1 MLKKI
6 FEVFFLLILMFS
18 IFSACAYKDSS
29 YGEYEHII
37 VFADSTL
44 YKNIRPELEQTFD
57 QFVYTPITEKS
68 FYLELQPL
76 QRLDKYKKYRNIMF
90 IGLLDG
96 KDVVSQYI
104 TQSFDTEVQNAI
116 KQGKIFDIFQE
127 DLFAKEQ
134 MVIFLAS
141 TDLITLKQNLIAA
154 SDEIYKKLENYYFDR
169 LERLMF
175 TKGEKTVLEEY
186 IAEKYGWRIRIQ
198 HDYHLVK
205 ESDAGNFVW
214 LRRINPDRS
223 LFVFRFPAD
232 SLIMSDSQWL
242 VDLRDSLTTIYY
254 EGDSIAQKDTY
265 TVHTEFHDHAA
276 LKLVGVWQNHKLYIG
291 GPFRTYAFFDQD
303 QKYIYV
309 IDILVT
315 APTRRK
321 KPYLDQLEV
330 MANSFQLLPG
340 RLSL

>member
-1 MLKKI
+1 ML
-6 FEVFFLLILMFS
+6 S
-18 IFSACAYKDSS
+18 IFSACGYKDSS

-37 VFADSTL
+37 VFADSAL

-68 FYLELQPL
+68 FYLELKPL
-76 QRLDKYKKYRNIMF
+76 HHLDKYKKYRNLLF

-96 KDVVSQYI
+96 EDDVSQYI
-104 TQSFDTEVQNAI
+104 TQSFDIEVQQAI
-116 KQGKIFDIFQE
+116 KAGRIFHIFQE

-134 MVIFLAS
+134 MVIFLSS

-154 SDEIYKKLENYYFDR
+154 SDEIYKKLESYYFER

-175 TKGEKTVLEEY
+175 AKGEKKVL
-186 IAEKYGWRIRIQ
+186 EKYGWRIKIQ
-198 HDYHLVK
+198 HDYNLVK
-205 ESDAGNFVW
+205 ESDDGNFIW

-223 LFVFRFPAD
+223 MFVFRFPAD

-242 VDLRDSLTTIYY
+242 IDLRDSLTTIYY
-254 EGDSIAQKDTY
+254 EGDSISQKDTY
-265 TVHTEFHDHAA
+265 TVHTQFDDHTA
-276 LKLVGVWQNHKLYIG
+276 LKLVGIWQNHKLYIG
-291 GPFRTYAFFDQD
+291 GPFRTYAFFDKEQN
-303 QKYIYV
+303 YVYV

-330 MANSFQLLPG
+330 IANSFQLLPA